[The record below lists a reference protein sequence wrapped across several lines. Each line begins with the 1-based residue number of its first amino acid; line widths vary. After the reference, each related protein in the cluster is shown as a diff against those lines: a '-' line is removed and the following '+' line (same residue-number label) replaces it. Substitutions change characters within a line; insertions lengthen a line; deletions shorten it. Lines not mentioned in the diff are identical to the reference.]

1 MYIKRNIRNFLF
13 FIVTAGF
20 LASCDKMDGTYK
32 EFLNKGEIVYNGKPE
47 QLQAS
52 PGNGRIALKW
62 YIVSDPKITSAK
74 VFWTNQAHIE
84 GEPVVPGQRP
94 GGRDS
99 LEIAIHRGSGT
110 DSVIAVIDHMKQG
123 IYTFQVY
130 MYDSEGHASI
140 KTEVIGNVYGDTFQG
155 SISTRPLDVPLLDTI
170 GPNKSDLYI
179 PWFGIAQQAVK
190 IDLIYT
196 DISGVEKKIKIEK
209 THVRGQAGLSW
220 QQRDTLFNFK
230 EGTTFKY
237 RTAFLPEAN
246 AIDTFYTDYTTISHG
261 YFVPPP
267 PPVAEENLAL
277 KKKVTTSS
285 SSGTPLTDGN
295 REGDPSPKW
304 QPSSGERGDL
314 NVWFYTDLGSVK
326 DFNTTQV
333 YFTKDPAKITYYEVL
348 YSDASAIDA
357 NSVWKRALLKFGTPD
372 EEDIYQSVN
381 SDSTAFV
388 PLKGRFIKINIG
400 LRDQG
405 TNINV
410 SELEVYLK
418 SGVPVKR

>member
-13 FIVTAGF
+13 FIIAAGF
-20 LASCDKMDGTYK
+20 LVSCDKMNATYE
-32 EFLNKGEIVYNGKPE
+32 EFLDKGEMVYNGKPE
-47 QLQAS
+47 GLQAA
-52 PGNGRIALKW
+52 PGNGRIGLKW
-62 YIVSDPKITSAK
+62 YIVSDPKITRAK
-74 VFWTNQAHIE
+74 VFWTNQAQIE
-84 GEPVVPGQRP
+84 GEPVLPGQRP

-99 LEIAIHRGSGT
+99 LEIPIRRGSGT
-110 DSVIAVIDHMKQG
+110 DSVIIVIDHMKQG

-130 MYDSEGHASI
+130 MYDNKGHASI
-140 KTEVIGNVYGDTFQG
+140 KTEVISNVYGTTFQG
-155 SISTRPLDVPLLDTI
+155 SIGNRPLAVPLLDTI

-196 DISGVEKKIKIEK
+196 DISGIEKMVKIER
-209 THVRGQAGLSW
+209 THVIGKGIAW
-220 QQRDTLFNFK
+220 KERDTLFNFK

-237 RTAFLPEAN
+237 RTAFLPEVN
-246 AIDTFYTDYTTISHG
+246 AIDTFYTEYSEVSHG

-267 PPVAEENLAL
+267 PPTADENLARN
-277 KKKVTTSS
+277 KKVTTSS

-314 NVWFYTDLGSVK
+314 NVWFYADLGSVK

-357 NSVWKRALLKFGTPD
+357 NSVWKRGMLKFGAPD

-388 PLKGRFIKINIG
+388 NLKARFIKINIG

-418 SGVPVKR
+418 AGVPVKP